1 MITLLQLSDCH
12 LLKDKEKVG
21 YAGIAPYHS
30 LARVLQNAVSPYIK
44 RSTDDGNV
52 SQPLRDNEHK
62 VIMLVTGDISGDN
75 SLESYRHFTA
85 LMEHYLAGADIEWYV
100 LAGNHDNNPHFEA
113 VLGERTLKSDKPI
126 VCQRWHIHGLDT
138 RSSSDI
144 YTAAGELKNEDVCA
158 LEQALVSAPRNN
170 HLVALHHHVL
180 PSNSWMDKHYLD
192 NASKVV
198 ALSEQ
203 YSQIKAL
210 IHGHVHSP
218 LRQTI
223 GTNRIPSYGSP
234 STCWQWKM
242 QVEFGVSDEAPGY
255 QVIELC
261 DDGAVNVTV
270 KRVEK

>member
-1 MITLLQLSDCH
+1 MITLIQLSDCH
-12 LLKDKEKVG
+12 LLKDKDKAG

-30 LARVLQNAVSPYIK
+30 LALVLQNAVSPYIK

-75 SLESYRHFTA
+75 SLESYQHFTA
-85 LMEHYLAGADIEWYV
+85 LMHYHLANADIEWYV

-113 VLGERTLKSDKPI
+113 VLGERMLKSAKPI

-138 RSSSDI
+138 RSSNDN
-144 YTAAGELKNEDVCA
+144 YTAAGELKSEDVRSF
-158 LEQALVSAPRNN
+158 EKALVSAPGNN
-170 HLVALHHHVL
+170 HIVALHHHVL

-218 LRQTI
+218 LRHTI
-223 GTNRIPSYGSP
+223 GSNNTPAYGSP

-242 QVEFGVSDEAPGY
+242 QAEFGVSDEAPGY